1 MASVRKALALT
12 VASNGTGVLLQ
23 MIVIM
28 VLSRLLTPAE
38 VGIYGVAAVL
48 TGLAGVLRD
57 FGVGEYLIQEKEL
70 TEEKIRAAITANI
83 FVSWT
88 VSAILLLAAGPVALF
103 YGETGV
109 GAVLRVLALGFLITP
124 FGAVAMAYLRREMRF
139 HAMYWA
145 TLVSGI
151 GSGIVAILLA
161 YNEFGYMSLAWS
173 SLASSIL
180 IVAVSLVLRPKH
192 LPFLPGIKGLGQ
204 VMHFGTHMTGTYV
217 FAHIG
222 RGAPDL
228 VIGRMIDM
236 ASVGLFSRAGGA
248 VELIHRFV
256 LRGIRP
262 VMLPYFSAQ
271 RREGADLNAGYVK
284 GLMLVTGIT
293 WPVIA
298 ILGVMAYPAIRL
310 LYGDQWLASVP
321 LMQVLC
327 ASFAIEVVF
336 LTASEILI
344 AAGQVAQSSRLQFIT
359 QSLRIVAIVLASFFG
374 LLAVSLAVFI
384 STVIAA
390 ILTVGVLRRV
400 IGFGWHDLYRVGR
413 CSMGPTAM
421 AVLPAVVA
429 AFTMGMTENN
439 YLFVLV
445 ISGTSGM
452 VAWLAGIRWLGHPLN
467 DEISALWQRL
477 RPRNKQ

>member
-1 MASVRKALALT
+1 MTSVRKALVLT
-12 VASNGTGVLLQ
+12 VASNSTGILLQ

-48 TGLAGVLRD
+48 SGLAGVLRD

-70 TEEKIRAAITANI
+70 TDEKIRAAITANI
-83 FVSWT
+83 LVSWT
-88 VSAILLLAAGPVALF
+88 VSAILLLAAGPVTVF
-103 YGETGV
+103 YGEPGV
-109 GAVLRVLALGFLITP
+109 GAVLRVLALAFLVTP

-145 TLVSGI
+145 TLISGI

-161 YNEFGYMSLAWS
+161 CNGFGYMSLAWS

-192 LPFLPGIKGLGQ
+192 LPFLPGVKGLGQ

-228 VIGRMIDM
+228 VIGRMLDM

-271 RREGADLNAGYVK
+271 RREGTDLNAGYVK
-284 GLMLVTGIT
+284 GLSLVTGVT

-327 ASFAIEVVF
+327 AAFAIEVVF

-344 AAGQVAQSSRLQFIT
+344 AAGQVTQSSRLQFIT
-359 QSLRIVAIVLASFFG
+359 QALRIAAIILASYFG
-374 LLAVSLAVFI
+374 LLAVSLAIFV
-384 STVIAA
+384 SSAIAA
-390 ILTVGVLRRV
+390 LLTVSVLKRV
-400 IGFGWHDLYRVGR
+400 IGFRWHDLYCVVR
-413 CSMGPTAM
+413 SSAGPTVM
-421 AVLPAVVA
+421 AVLPAVVLV
-429 AFTMGMTENN
+429 FSMDMMEDN
-439 YLFVLV
+439 YLLALA
-445 ISGTSGM
+445 ISGVCGFVT
-452 VAWLAGIRWLGHPLN
+452 WLAGIRWFAHPLS
-467 DEISALWQRL
+467 DEMSALWKRL
-477 RPRNKQ
+477 RTRNIS

>member
-1 MASVRKALALT
+1 MTSVRKALALT
-12 VASNGTGVLLQ
+12 VASNGTGILLQ
-23 MIVIM
+23 LIVIM

-70 TEEKIRAAITANI
+70 TEQKIRAAITANI
-83 FVSWT
+83 LVSWS
-88 VSAILLLAAGPVALF
+88 VSAILLLAAGPVAVF
-103 YGETGV
+103 YGEPGV
-109 GAVLRVLALGFLITP
+109 GSVLSVLALAFLATP

-145 TLVSGI
+145 TLVSGV

-161 YNEFGYMSLAWS
+161 YKGFGYMSLAWS
-173 SLASSIL
+173 SLVSSVL

-192 LPFLPGIKGLGQ
+192 LPFLPGITGLRQ

-236 ASVGLFSRAGGA
+236 ESVGLFSRAGGA

-284 GLMLVTGIT
+284 GLTLVTGVT

-298 ILGVMAYPAIRL
+298 ILAVMAFPAIRL
-310 LYGDQWLASVP
+310 LYGQQWLASVP

-344 AAGQVAQSSRLQFIT
+344 AAGQVAQSARLQFIT
-359 QSLRIVAIVLASFFG
+359 QTLRIVAIILASFFG
-374 LLAVSLAVFI
+374 LLAVSLAIFV

-400 IGFGWHDLYRVGR
+400 IGFGWHDLYRVCRSSSG
-413 CSMGPTAM
+413 STAM
-421 AVLPAVVA
+421 AVLPAVIATITV
-429 AFTMGMTENN
+429 GVTEDN
-439 YLFVLV
+439 YIRVLLL
-445 ISGTSGM
+445 SGVCGLI
-452 VAWLAGIRWLGHPLN
+452 AWLLGIRWLDHPL
-467 DEISALWQRL
+467 SAEMTAMWQRL
-477 RPRNKQ
+477 RTRNKH